1 MQKLV
6 VPFELKAVSDK
17 EIEGYG
23 STFGNVDLGGDI
35 VMPGAFSRSLA
46 THRTNGTRPKML
58 WNHDTSGLPIGVWEE
73 FEEDSHGLYLKG
85 RFADTEMGRDV
96 RTLAKMRAID
106 SMSIGF
112 VPTDAEFSKD
122 GYLLLKEIDLWEVS
136 PVNFP
141 MNPKAVI
148 EAVKSQFGDVRT
160 LERHLR
166 DVGCSQKLAKDVIHD
181 LQNPGE
187 RSADSG
193 QREADDDLLEAIKAK
208 NDSLLA
214 GIINS
219 KRKFNHG

>member
-6 VPFELKAVSDK
+6 VPFEIKAVSDK

-46 THRTNGTRPKML
+46 AHKANGTRPKML
-58 WNHDTSGLPIGVWEE
+58 WNHNTDALPIGVWEE
-73 FEEDSHGLYLKG
+73 FSEDSHGLFLRG

-106 SMSIGF
+106 SMSIGYQ
-112 VPTDAEFSKD
+112 PIDAEFSKD
-122 GYLLLKEIDLWEVS
+122 GYLLLNEVDLWEVS

-148 EAVKSQFGDVRT
+148 EAVKSQFGDVRSM
-160 LERHLR
+160 ERHLR
-166 DVGCSQKLAKDVIHD
+166 EVGCSRKAAKDLLHD
-181 LQNPGE
+181 LIGDGE
-187 RSADSG
+187 RPDDLD
-193 QREADDDLLEAIKAK
+193 QREADDDLVRELKAREEK
-208 NDSLLA
+208 MLA
-214 GIINS
+214 ELIQSRRRIVI
-219 KRKFNHG
+219 